1 QRTNRRIDTTASGAY
16 SLKPQTI
23 NLIKDLKGKTKIVS
37 LYQKKSAEQA
47 AAERYDYAQPV
58 TDLLDEYRRKG
69 KNIEVDAIDPV
80 ANPSKVDDLIT
91 EVTNTY
97 GGEVKKYN
105 TVLDAYP
112 KVYKQITDLAAGE
125 VPKIA
130 TLPVDN
136 LGEDE
141 DSQTNRAALVTVRG
155 LPKQLQ
161 NSAEAIERRRKQ
173 KPPDLKGAVSS
184 VEDNMDVLSQT
195 AAKIIEIFNKEK

>member
-1 QRTNRRIDTTASGAY
+1 MAEQQPQQQPLPESQKERWVKYGANVALVSIVAIVLAGLITYLAQRVNRRLDTTASGAY

-23 NLIKDLKGKTKIVS
+23 
-37 LYQKKSAEQA
+37 
-47 AAERYDYAQPV
+47 
-58 TDLLDEYRRKG
+58 
-69 KNIEVDAIDPV
+69 
-80 ANPSKVDDLIT
+80 
-91 EVTNTY
+91 
-97 GGEVKKYN
+97 
-105 TVLDAYP
+105 
-112 KVYKQITDLAAGE
+112 KQITDLAAAE